1 MGIMDVFKKKEENF
15 DDLLKEPAG
24 GSWDSNQL
32 GGNLGS
38 SPDPLLGSS
47 GSTFGNDLGSTSD
60 FTKGMPGESNFN
72 SDVMGLPNQ
81 SNNNAPNS
89 NQGYPSDGSEDILGN
104 SGTSASS
111 LGLDTNYPSAPPNM
125 RNNNDENNYD
135 ERFQAQNSEFVNNQ
149 NEAQNPNQNN
159 MNSRDMDLI
168 ISKLDLIKST
178 LQHLDSRISNIEQ
191 KLYEEKRDRW

>member
-15 DDLLKEPAG
+15 DDLLKEPEG

-38 SPDPLLGSS
+38 NPDPLLGSS
-47 GSTFGNDLGSTSD
+47 GTSPFGNDMGNTSD
-60 FTKGMPGESNFN
+60 FTKGIPPENNFN
-72 SDVMGLPNQ
+72 SEVMGLPNQ
-81 SNNNAPNS
+81 SSNS
-89 NQGYPSDGSEDILGN
+89 TQGYPSDGSEDILGN
-104 SGTSASS
+104 NGTSASS
-111 LGLDTNYPSAPPNM
+111 LGLDTNYPSSPPNM
-125 RNNNDENNYD
+125 RSNDDENNHD
-135 ERFQAQNSEFVNNQ
+135 ERFQASNNEFVNNQ
-149 NEAQNPNQNN
+149 NEAQNPNQNT